1 MQMDLRKLLQEGKM
15 SFSLPIT
22 GGASCAIFD
31 RIPTKKST
39 WPSVLVVCLT
49 AYASQLWAMDESP
62 SGGAVELADENEA
75 IAPAAHLWRSLALS
89 YGSTR
94 HHYREP
100 DPLGRVDPLDSETG
114 SIPTTQATL
123 RWRGKLAQALP
134 EIAVQAQASYAQ
146 GQTDY
151 NGYLQS
157 GMTLTPYSARTGNTL
172 RAYNLRVGL
181 PLNAF
186 TRQPQGQNNWA
197 QHIAPYAEQ
206 SWHHW
211 QRNLTQYGETFT
223 WQTTSLGVMALWPL
237 VDLGL
242 PQFSRFT
249 LEADLSTGRT
259 RNPHMAAPALGFAA
273 DLGSAS
279 TSSAALALHYEATS
293 TWLLGLRYEAQ
304 RMSFGASPIVAGLQ
318 YPGSS
323 SNEQSLAV
331 SLGHN
336 F

>member
-1 MQMDLRKLLQEGKM
+1 MRHTQLVGRIALA
-15 SFSLPIT
+15 LPI
-22 GGASCAIFD
+22 AIF
-31 RIPTKKST
+31 SGVNL
-39 WPSVLVVCLT
+39 S
-49 AYASQLWAMDESP
+49 AYAAQEAEVSDHNNGRALDES
-62 SGGAVELADENEA
+62 ADGNESTVV
-75 IAPAAHLWRSLALS
+75 PAKNLWRSLSLS

-100 DPLGRVDPLDSETG
+100 DPLGRADPLDSETG

-134 EIAVQAQASYAQ
+134 KIAVQAQASYAQ

-151 NGYLQS
+151 NGYLQQ
-157 GMTLTPYSARTGNTL
+157 GTTLTPYSARTGNTL
-172 RAYNLRVGL
+172 QAYNLRVGL
-181 PLNAF
+181 PLGAF
-186 TRQPQGQNNWA
+186 FQQHWA
-197 QHIAPYAEQ
+197 QYIVPYAEQ
-206 SWHHW
+206 SWRHW

-237 VDLGL
+237 ADLGL

-249 LEADLSTGRT
+249 LEADLATGRT

-279 TSSAALALHYEATS
+279 THSAALALYYAATP
-293 TWLLGLRYEAQ
+293 TWLLGLRYEEQ
-304 RMSFGASPIVAGLQ
+304 SMSFGASPTVAGLQ

-323 SNEQSLAV
+323 SNDQSLVV
-331 SLGHN
+331 SLGRH

>member
-1 MQMDLRKLLQEGKM
+1 MVR
-15 SFSLPIT
+15 SFLGNLT
-22 GGASCAIFD
+22 AQ
-31 RIPTKKST
+31 
-39 WPSVLVVCLT
+39 VCLT
-49 AYASQLWAMDESP
+49 GL
-62 SGGAVELADENEA
+62 AVFCLPACAGNH
-75 IAPAAHLWRSLALS
+75 APAEAADDNESVAPSAHLWRSLSLS
-89 YGSTR
+89 HGMTR
-94 HHYREP
+94 HNYREP

-157 GMTLTPYSARTGNTL
+157 GITLTPYSARTGNTL

-186 TRQPQGQNNWA
+186 SQQHWA
-197 QHIAPYAEQ
+197 QHIAPYAAQ

-223 WQTTSLGVMALWPL
+223 WQTTSLGVMGLWPL
-237 VDLGL
+237 ADLGL
-242 PQFSRFT
+242 PKFSRIT

-259 RNPHMAAPALGFAA
+259 HNHHMAAPALDFAA

-279 TSSAALALHYEATS
+279 TRSAALALHYAATP
-293 TWLLGLRYEAQ
+293 TWLLGLRYEEQ
-304 RMSFGASPIVAGLQ
+304 SMSFGESPTVAGLQ

-331 SLGHN
+331 SLGYH

>member
-1 MQMDLRKLLQEGKM
+1 M

-31 RIPTKKST
+31 RIPHKKSS
-39 WPSVLVVCLT
+39 WPNILVMCLT
-49 AYASQLWAMDESP
+49 AYASQSWAVDELP
-62 SGGAVELADENEA
+62 SGAPDEPADDNEA
-75 IAPAAHLWRSLALS
+75 IVPAARLWRSSALS
-89 YGSTR
+89 YGMTR

-123 RWRGKLAQALP
+123 RWRGKLSQALP

-146 GQTDY
+146 GQTGY
-151 NGYLQS
+151 NGYLQQ
-157 GMTLTPYSARTGNTL
+157 GTTITPYSARTGNTL
-172 RAYNLRVGL
+172 QAYNLRVGL

-186 TRQPQGQNNWA
+186 TQQPWA

-237 VDLGL
+237 ADFGL
-242 PQFSRFT
+242 PKFSRIT
-249 LEADLSTGRT
+249 LEADMATGHT
-259 RNPHMAAPALGFAA
+259 SSPHMTAPALGFAA
-273 DLGSAS
+273 DIGNAS
-279 TSSAALALHYEATS
+279 TRSAALALHYEATP

-304 RMSFGASPIVAGLQ
+304 RMSLGSSPTVAGLQ

-323 SNEQSLAV
+323 NSLQSLAV
-331 SLGHN
+331 SLGHH

>member
-1 MQMDLRKLLQEGKM
+1 M
-15 SFSLPIT
+15 SFSFPI
-22 GGASCAIFD
+22 ALCVIRESID
-31 RIPTKKST
+31 KKSS
-39 WPSVLVVCLT
+39 WPMILVIPLA
-49 AYASQLWAMDESP
+49 AYSNQLWAHDGTK
-62 SGGAVELADENEA
+62 SGGEENNNAVSLAA
-75 IAPAAHLWRSLALS
+75 SLWRSVSLS

-94 HHYREP
+94 QHYREP

-123 RWRGKLAQALP
+123 RWRGKPAQALP
-134 EIAVQAQASYAQ
+134 EFVVQAQATYAQ
-146 GQTDY
+146 GQTGY

-157 GMTLTPYSARTGNTL
+157 GITLTPYSARTGNTL
-172 RAYNLRVGL
+172 RTYNLRVCL

-186 TRQPQGQNNWA
+186 TQQLWA
-197 QHIAPYAEQ
+197 QHIAPYAAQ

-237 VDLGL
+237 ADLGMT
-242 PQFSRFT
+242 QFSSFT
-249 LEADLSTGRT
+249 LEADLATGRT
-259 RNPHMAAPALGFAA
+259 SNPHIAAPTLGFAA
-273 DLGSAS
+273 DLGS
-279 TSSAALALHYEATS
+279 TNTRSAALALHYAATP
-293 TWLLGLRYEAQ
+293 TWLLGLRYEEQ
-304 RMSFGASPIVAGLQ
+304 SMSFGASPTVAGLQ

-331 SLGHN
+331 SLDYH

>member
-1 MQMDLRKLLQEGKM
+1 MLHTKLIGRIALA
-15 SFSLPIT
+15 LPI
-22 GGASCAIFD
+22 AIF
-31 RIPTKKST
+31 SG
-39 WPSVLVVCLT
+39 VNLA
-49 AYASQLWAMDESP
+49 AYASQETGSSDRNHGSAPDEP
-62 SGGAVELADENEA
+62 ADDNEA
-75 IAPAAHLWRSLALS
+75 IAPAANLWRSMSLS
-89 YGSTR
+89 YGTAR

-172 RAYNLRVGL
+172 RTYNLRVGL

-186 TRQPQGQNNWA
+186 TRQHWG

-206 SWHHW
+206 SWRHW

-237 VDLGL
+237 ADFGL
-242 PQFSRFT
+242 SQLSRFT
-249 LEADLSTGRT
+249 LEADVSTGRT

-279 TSSAALALHYEATS
+279 TSSAALALHYAATP

-304 RMSFGASPIVAGLQ
+304 RMSFGASHTVAGLQ

-323 SNEQSLAV
+323 NNEKILAA
-331 SLGHN
+331 SLGYH

>member
-1 MQMDLRKLLQEGKM
+1 M
-15 SFSLPIT
+15 SFPLPIT
-22 GGASCAIFD
+22 GSASCANF
-31 RIPTKKST
+31 TCMSHKKSS
-39 WPSVLVVCLT
+39 WPNILVMCFT
-49 AYASQLWAMDESP
+49 AYASQLWAVDESP
-62 SGGAVELADENEA
+62 SGGADEPADDNEA
-75 IAPAAHLWRSLALS
+75 AAPAVRLWRSLTLS
-89 YGSTR
+89 FGMTR

-134 EIAVQAQASYAQ
+134 EIAVQAQVSYAQ

-151 NGYLQS
+151 NGYLQQ
-157 GMTLTPYSARTGNTL
+157 GTTLTPYSARTGNTL
-172 RAYNLRVGL
+172 QAYNLRVGL

-186 TRQPQGQNNWA
+186 TRQPWA

-211 QRNLTQYGETFT
+211 QRNLTQYGETLT

-237 VDLGL
+237 ADLGL
-242 PQFSRFT
+242 PQFPRYT
-249 LEADLSTGRT
+249 LEADLATGR
-259 RNPHMAAPALGFAA
+259 NNNLHMAAPAMGFAA
-273 DLGSAS
+273 DLGSAG
-279 TSSAALALHYEATS
+279 TRNAALALHYEAS
-293 TWLLGLRYEAQ
+293 PTWLLGLRYEAQ
-304 RMSFGASPIVAGLQ
+304 RMSFGASPTAAGLQ

-323 SNEQSLAV
+323 NNEQSLTV
-331 SLGHN
+331 SLGHY